1 MKLESK
7 LRETFDQTFM
17 ERLALVRV
25 QVLDAKPPQIAQKSQ
40 IAKMFFLESQ
50 KSVLQNL
57 AEITASW
64 NSSEVNSSQIQKAM
78 QTLQDMELLEARDH
92 LGVLLELVKLPNA

>member
-1 MKLESK
+1 MKLEPS
-7 LRETFDQTFM
+7 LRQAFDQTFM

-25 QVLDAKPPQIAQKSQ
+25 QVLEAKPPAMAEKSQ

-64 NSSEVNSSQIQKAM
+64 NNAEINTASIQKAM
-78 QTLQDMELLEARDH
+78 QTLQGMELLEAKDN
-92 LGVLLELVKLPNA
+92 LGMLLELTQ

>member
-1 MKLESK
+1 MKLEPS
-7 LRETFDQTFM
+7 LRQTFDQIYM

-25 QVLDAKPPQIAQKSQ
+25 QVLDAKPPAMAQKSQ
-40 IAKMFFLESQ
+40 IAQMFFLESQ

-64 NSSEVNSSQIQKAM
+64 NASEINTSSIQKAM
-78 QTLQDMELLEARDH
+78 QTLAGMELLEARDN
-92 LGVLLELVKLPNA
+92 LAKLLEITTANA

>member
-1 MKLESK
+1 MKLEPK
-7 LRETFDQTFM
+7 LRQAFDQTFM

-25 QVLDAKPPQIAQKSQ
+25 QVLDAKPPAMAQSSQ
-40 IAKMFFLESQ
+40 IAKIFFLESQ

-64 NSSEVNSSQIQKAM
+64 NGSEINTVSIEKAM
-78 QTLQDMELLEARDH
+78 QTLAGMELFEARDN
-92 LGVLLELVKLPNA
+92 LAKLLELTA

>member
-1 MKLESK
+1 MKLEPK
-7 LRETFDQTFM
+7 LRQTFDQTFM

-25 QVLDAKPPQIAQKSQ
+25 QVLDAKPPAMAQTSQ

-64 NSSEVNSSQIQKAM
+64 NGSEINTVSIEKAM
-78 QTLQDMELLEARDH
+78 QILSGMELHEARDN
-92 LGVLLELVKLPNA
+92 LGKLLELTE